1 MNVGQCSSEFYPAWH
16 QVSILSG
23 DDQLKMKPVRQNAT
37 LWRIYIMCLRLAG
50 DHVYEIETSHKAE
63 SVPMNNSSMDE
74 VL

>member
-1 MNVGQCSSEFYPAWH
+1 MWDGSRLSETPWH
-16 QVSILSG
+16 KVSIQSG
-23 DDQLKMKPVRQNAT
+23 DDQLKMKPVQQNAT